1 MGELLRRGR
10 DEEEAQWAVAVARGT
25 TVERAQGL
33 APEAARRA
41 AIKNLS
47 ANIHHYDA
55 ADASPAS
62 PARPS
67 HFPPGI
73 RIP

>member
-1 MGELLRRGR
+1 
-10 DEEEAQWAVAVARGT
+10 VARGT
-25 TVERAQGL
+25 EVERAKGL
-33 APEAARRA
+33 VPEAARKA

-55 ADASPAS
+55 KS
-62 PARPS
+62 S

-73 RIP
+73 NLA